1 MRHCGALA
9 ALAAIAWCGGVA
21 ARADMSG
28 AAYVNVTASGS
39 GSSFTCSTER
49 MQVAT
54 IYNDSASAT
63 GTLHMRVWYTNN
75 DDFFTPG
82 YPVADYNM
90 GTMAGYATVSN
101 FDHTVNCSTTPPN
114 GDYCVTMA
122 LEDFTNQTTEDYVKF
137 AGCQHWPPNQACSTG
152 LSCTAGQYYTPSS
165 GGSSDGGYGS
175 GGALDWRS
183 LLLLAGL
190 ALLAGTRRFRALAS
204 P

>member
-1 MRHCGALA
+1 MRGCAALA
-9 ALAAIAWCGGVA
+9 ALAAATWCGGVA

-39 GSSFTCSTER
+39 GSNFTCSTER

-75 DDFFTPG
+75 NDFFTPG
-82 YPVADYNM
+82 YPVADYTL
-90 GTMAGYATVSN
+90 GTMGGYATVSN
-101 FDHTVNCSTTPPN
+101 FDHTVNCTQTPPN

-122 LEDFTNQTTEDYVKF
+122 LEDFTNSTTEDYVKF
-137 AGCQHWPPNQACSTG
+137 AGCQHWPPGQCTTN
-152 LSCTAGQYYTPSS
+152 LSCTAGQYYAPSS
-165 GGSSDGGYGS
+165 GDTGSGYGS
-175 GGALDWRS
+175 GGALAWRG
-183 LLLLAGL
+183 LLMLAAL
-190 ALLAGTRRFRALAS
+190 ALLAGARRFRALAS